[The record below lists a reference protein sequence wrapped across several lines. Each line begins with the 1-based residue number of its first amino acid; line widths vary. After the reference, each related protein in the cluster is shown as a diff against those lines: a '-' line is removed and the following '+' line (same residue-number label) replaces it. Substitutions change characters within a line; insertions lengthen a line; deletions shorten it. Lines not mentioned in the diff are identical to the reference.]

1 MNGKDIA
8 LIVTGIIFVM
18 IIINAVTSKP
28 QPNDLYNLSSIQYGG
43 ETTTPPVTTTVTTVP
58 PTTTPAPAQNNTKNI
73 LISICIVVSIILV
86 IGFIIYSMI
95 QSSKRLKLAGAAAAK
110 GDFGAAAALGTA
122 GMGYNPQ
129 PYRGSLVSLF

>member
-18 IIINAVTSKP
+18 IIIHAVTSKP

-43 ETTTPPVTTTVTTVP
+43 ETTTPPVTTTVP

-73 LISICIVVSIILV
+73 LISICIMVSIILV

>member
-8 LIVTGIIFVM
+8 LIIAGIIFVM
-18 IIINAVTSKP
+18 IIIHAVTSKP

-43 ETTTPPVTTTVTTVP
+43 ETTTPPVTTTVP

-73 LISICIVVSIILV
+73 LISICIMVSIILV